1 MKRRKIKFESSV
13 TPKEEKCESLI
24 KIFNNFIN
32 IGEQINIV
40 SRQLNLAQLKNNQEK
55 FNTIIQTQLNKF
67 VEGEDNINKKL
78 QEIQSELD
86 SLINSVT
93 KKNLPKENTN
103 DKKIKDLESIKE
115 AVSESQKKI
124 GYYYAGKKDP
134 TQFLSNLIKAK
145 NSNDLD
151 TSKYYASK
159 AITDLRNVFDDLF
172 GKRENKE
179 NAPVEKISKLKKHYE
194 CD

>member
-13 TPKEEKCESLI
+13 TPKKEKCESLI

-32 IGEQINIV
+32 IGDQIYKV
-40 SRQLNLAQLKNNQEK
+40 SSQLNRAQRQNNK
-55 FNTIIQTQLNKF
+55 KDFNEIIQLQLNKF
-67 VEGEDNINKKL
+67 VEGENNINKKL

-86 SLINSVT
+86 SLINSIT
-93 KKNLPKENTN
+93 EKNLTKGNTD
-103 DKKIKDLESIKE
+103 DKKIEDLESIKE

-124 GYYYAGKKDP
+124 GYYYAGKKDT
-134 TQFLSNLIKAK
+134 TQFLSNLIKAID
-145 NSNDLD
+145 SNNLNIS
-151 TSKYYASK
+151 SKYASD
-159 AITDLRNVFDDLF
+159 AVTNLTDVIDALF
-172 GKRENKE
+172 GKREKKE